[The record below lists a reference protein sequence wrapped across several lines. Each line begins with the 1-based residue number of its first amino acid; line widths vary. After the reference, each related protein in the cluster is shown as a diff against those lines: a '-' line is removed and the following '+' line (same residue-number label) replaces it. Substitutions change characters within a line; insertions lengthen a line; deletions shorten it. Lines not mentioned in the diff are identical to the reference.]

1 MAARFDLSHDLDAA
15 HLGALLKGIVR
26 MHVIKDSSVTP
37 ALLQEAAFDGSGM
50 PPALQAAVMAA
61 FEAVLCAAA
70 KEAWTPEKLAA
81 FVSEEA
87 ECSAE
92 TAEALRAFWEANRT
106 RCRTA
111 LVQRAAWGETPLR
124 VAWRVEIEAG
134 ASQSLRKQ
142 ASDASDAA
150 GSDAAADAG
159 GEAEGEA
166 TASVEI
172 TLAGRA
178 APGQRAGE
186 GAQSR
191 GALSFKASR
200 EALVMLRDRLAEAE
214 AAAAAMC

>member
-1 MAARFDLSHDLDAA
+1 MSFCRHR
-15 HLGALLKGIVR
+15 VR
-26 MHVIKDSSVTP
+26 RP
-37 ALLQEAAFDGSGM
+37 LRRQLELQS
-50 PPALQAAVMAA
+50 
-61 FEAVLCAAA
+61 CAAA
-70 KEAWTPEKLAA
+70 APQQCPLAA
-81 FVSEEA
+81 RCSTSPCRTPDRLASFVSEEA
-87 ECSAE
+87 ECSAA
-92 TAEALRAFWEANRT
+92 TAEALRVFWDSNRL

-142 ASDASDAA
+142 AGEASDAA
-150 GSDAAADAG
+150 GGDAAADAG
-159 GEAEGEA
+159 GDGEGEGEA

-186 GAQSR
+186 GAQAR

-200 EALVMLRDRLAEAE
+200 DALVMLRDRLAEAE
-214 AAAAAMC
+214 ASAAAMC